1 MSTYTPPALNAVD
14 FALTAAT
21 VPDLT
26 PAEQALSVYT
36 PPALNAVDFALVAFT
51 PPTYPYVGW
60 ELLPDAGA
68 DADILGAGQI
78 ASAEAF
84 GAPVIAAQV
93 DTAGIAS
100 AEALGAPDLGP
111 QIAAAGITSAEA
123 FGDASIQAQIYSAG
137 IVTGEQFGEPLV
149 EAVATDAEILMA
161 GIPSEEA
168 FGSPQIYVR
177 RRTSGGVQTPTP
189 KPDLR
194 RREWLRVQAKIR
206 AEDEELLSLS
216 AHAVASLMQEVEL
229 WEA

>member
-60 ELLPDAGA
+60 ELLPDA

-93 DTAGIAS
+93 DT
-100 AEALGAPDLGP
+100 
-111 QIAAAGITSAEA
+111 AGITSAEA

>member
-36 PPALNAVDFALVAFT
+36 PPALNAVDFALTAFT

-93 DTAGIAS
+93 DTAGI
-100 AEALGAPDLGP
+100 
-111 QIAAAGITSAEA
+111 TSAEA
-123 FGDASIQAQIYSAG
+123 FGDASIQAQIDSAG
-137 IVTGEQFGEPLV
+137 IATGEQFGEPLV
-149 EAVATDAEILMA
+149 EADAEILMA
-161 GIPSEEA
+161 GIPSAEA

-177 RRTSGGVQTPTP
+177 RRTSGGVQTPAPTP
-189 KPDLR
+189 KPDPR

>member
-1 MSTYTPPALNAVD
+1 VSTYTPPALNAVD

-60 ELLPDAGA
+60 ELLPDA

-93 DTAGIAS
+93 DT
-100 AEALGAPDLGP
+100 
-111 QIAAAGITSAEA
+111 AGITSAEA

>member
-36 PPALNAVDFALVAFT
+36 PPALNAVDFALTAFT

-84 GAPVIAAQV
+84 G
-93 DTAGIAS
+93 
-100 AEALGAPDLGP
+100 
-111 QIAAAGITSAEA
+111 
-123 FGDASIQAQIYSAG
+123 DASIQAQIDSAG
-137 IVTGEQFGEPLV
+137 IATGEQFGEPLV
-149 EAVATDAEILMA
+149 EADAEILMA

>member
-36 PPALNAVDFALVAFT
+36 PPALNAVDFALTAFT

-84 GAPVIAAQV
+84 GGPTIAAV
-93 DTAGIAS
+93 IAS
-100 AEALGAPDLGP
+100 A
-111 QIAAAGITSAEA
+111 GIVTAEA

>member
-60 ELLPDAGA
+60 ELLPDA

-93 DTAGIAS
+93 DTAGI
-100 AEALGAPDLGP
+100 
-111 QIAAAGITSAEA
+111 TSAEA
-123 FGDASIQAQIYSAG
+123 FGDASIQAQIDSAG
-137 IVTGEQFGEPLV
+137 IATGEQFGEPLV

-161 GIPSEEA
+161 GIPSEGA